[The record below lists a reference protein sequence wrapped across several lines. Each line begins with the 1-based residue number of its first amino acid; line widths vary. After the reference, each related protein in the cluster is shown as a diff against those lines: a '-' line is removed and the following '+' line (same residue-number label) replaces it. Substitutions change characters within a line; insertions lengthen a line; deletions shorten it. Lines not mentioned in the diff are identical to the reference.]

1 MTPQRLDRI
10 ASVSWLPYLLL
21 VVAAFALVPKP
32 MPAVGGNVQD
42 VTAYFGANAAAIKVF
57 VCLASL
63 ADLFLLVFAV
73 YLANKLRASETKSNL
88 LSWLALASGG
98 ALVAFEFASVMTMLT
113 LAKTAAASVT
123 GTGVL
128 GVLFNNFELANIF
141 LFGLFF
147 AAVGVGSLL
156 GASFPRWFGW
166 VTCAA
171 GVVEVVTGCLLTFG
185 VTQAGSISFV
195 SALVWIVV
203 AGVVTVLLGWRNSS
217 PAIAQIGL
225 AGEPAKP

>member
-42 VTAYFGANAAAIKVF
+42 VTAYFGTNAAAIKVF
-57 VCLASL
+57 VCLASV

-98 ALVAFEFASVMTMLT
+98 ALVAFEFASAMTMLT
-113 LAKTAAASVT
+113 LAITSAASVA

-128 GVLFNNFELANIF
+128 GILFNNFELANIF

-147 AAVGVGSLL
+147 AAVGVGSLV
-156 GASFPRWFGW
+156 GGSFPRWFAW
-166 VTCAA
+166 VTCST
-171 GVVEVVTGCLLTFG
+171 GLIEVVTGCLLTFG
-185 VTQAGSISFV
+185 VKQAGSISFV
-195 SALVWIVV
+195 SVLIWIIV
-203 AGVVTVLLGWRNSS
+203 AGVVAARLEWTNSAPAGTHLGLSR
-217 PAIAQIGL
+217 
-225 AGEPAKP
+225 EPAKP

>member
-42 VTAYFGANAAAIKVF
+42 VAAYFGTNAAAIKVF
-57 VCLASL
+57 VCLASV

-73 YLANKLRASETKSNL
+73 YLANKLRASETRSNL

-98 ALVAFEFASVMTMLT
+98 ALVAFEFASAMTMLT
-113 LAKTAAASVT
+113 LAITAAASVA
-123 GTGVL
+123 GAGVL
-128 GVLFNNFELANIF
+128 GILFNNFELANIF

-147 AAVGVGSLL
+147 AAVGVGSLVE
-156 GASFPRWFGW
+156 GSFPRWFGW
-166 VTCAA
+166 LTCAA
-171 GVVEVVTGCLLTFG
+171 GFVEVATGCLLTFG
-185 VTQAGSISFV
+185 VTRAGSISFAF
-195 SALVWIVV
+195 ALIWLAM
-203 AGVVTVLLGWRNSS
+203 AGVVALLLEWKNSS
-217 PAIAQIGL
+217 PGIAHAAQAL
-225 AGEPAKP
+225 ERRR

>member
-1 MTPQRLDRI
+1 MTPQRLNRI

-21 VVAAFALVPKP
+21 VVAAFAVVPKP

-42 VTAYFGANAAAIKVF
+42 VTAYFGTNAAAIKVF
-57 VCLASL
+57 VCLASV

-73 YLANKLRASETKSNL
+73 YLANRLRASETRSNL
-88 LSWLALASGG
+88 LSWLALTSGG
-98 ALVAFEFASVMTMLT
+98 ALVAFEFASAMTMLT
-113 LAKTAAASVT
+113 LAITAAASVA

-128 GVLFNNFELANIF
+128 GILFNNFELANIF

-147 AAVGVGSLL
+147 GAVGVGTLME
-156 GASFPRWFGW
+156 GTFPRWFGW

-171 GVVEVVTGCLLTFG
+171 GVVEVATGCLLTLG

-195 SALVWIVV
+195 SALIWIVV
-203 AGVVTVLLGWRNSS
+203 AGTVAVVLEWRNSS
-217 PAIAQIGL
+217 PAIDQLGL
-225 AGEPAKP
+225 AGESAKP